1 MVHRGPWTG
10 GQCFVHHPLHE
21 MAWWSKSVFQQKL
34 WSLKIYNS
42 VISISPAEF
51 SIHHKRLSVFNICQ
65 ICYKKLFQV
74 QGCIYFNINKVHRR
88 IYEAFCSIF
97 SFSVVNG
104 RIWFP
109 LKSSS
114 SVSSLSSSIWGIIN
128 LFKRCE
134 KRKSIS
140 INRTFTCPIL
150 RFSPRFT
157 KIPGLAPVNDYQPR
171 SYKQENIDW
180 YQLIFSCN

>member
-1 MVHRGPWTG
+1 MKWRGDPRV
-10 GQCFVHHPLHE
+10 CFNKNYGVWRYITL
-21 MAWWSKSVFQQKL
+21 L
-34 WSLKIYNS
+34 SLYHQLSFPYIIKDYPFLTPVRFVTKNYFKYK
-42 VISISPAEF
+42 VVYIST
-51 SIHHKRLSVFNICQ
+51 
-65 ICYKKLFQV
+65 KK
-74 QGCIYFNINKVHRR
+74 KVHRR

-140 INRTFTCPIL
+140 INRTFTYPIL
-150 RFSPRFT
+150 RFSPRFI
-157 KIPGLAPVNDYQPR
+157 KIPGLAPVNYYQPR